1 MWEQVYITW
10 REPSGSVPIHLN
22 DSRSAA
28 AGRPEECKE
37 EKKSHR
43 ENISSQ

>member
-22 DSRSAA
+22 DSRSA
-28 AGRPEECKE
+28 GRPEVCKE
-37 EKKSHR
+37 EKKLHR
-43 ENISSQ
+43 ENI